1 MKERIIQ
8 FGEGNFLRGF
18 CDYFIHKLNEKGL
31 YDGKIVV
38 VQPIAN
44 GMVDMLND
52 ANCEYNLFLRGI
64 ENGEVVNEHTKIT
77 SISRGINPYEN
88 YADYL
93 ALAKN
98 PDMRF
103 VISNTTE
110 AGIEFIDTDKLTDAP
125 PKAFPAKLT
134 ILLYERFKA
143 NLGGFVMLSCELI
156 DNNGDELKACVMKY
170 AKLWQLG
177 EAFEAWIENENHFCN
192 TLVDRIVT
200 GYPRDEIKEL
210 TEKIGCE
217 DKLIDTAEIFHLW
230 VIAGNFEN
238 ELPFNK
244 AGYNIVWADSVDLYK
259 KRKVRILNG
268 AHTSLVPYAM
278 LKGFQTVGE
287 CMENPEM
294 KAYLKKCMFEE
305 IIPTLDLPKAELES
319 YANSVLERFANPFI
333 KHMLSSIALN
343 TVSKFRV
350 RVMPSIIEYKKRFG
364 KYPET
369 LMTAFDAFYEFYK
382 TDMANDTAEDMN
394 FMKTHTKEEVF
405 EEFCNA
411 D

>member
-38 VQPIAN
+38 VQPIEN
-44 GMVDMLND
+44 GMVDALNE
-52 ANCEYNLFLRGI
+52 ANGEYNLFLRGI
-64 ENGEVVNEHTKIT
+64 ENGEVVNEHTKVS
-77 SISRGINPYEN
+77 SILRGINPYKN
-88 YADYL
+88 YDEYL
-93 ALAKN
+93 ELAKN

-110 AGIEFIDTDKLTDAP
+110 AGIEFVDADKLEDKP
-125 PKAFPAKLT
+125 SKGFPGKLT
-134 ILLYERFKA
+134 ALLYERFKT
-143 NLGGFVMLSCELI
+143 GYKGFVMLPCELI
-156 DNNGDELKACVMKY
+156 DNNGDKLKKCVIKY
-170 AKLWQLG
+170 SRLWNLG
-177 EAFEAWIENENHFCN
+177 EKFENWLETENHFCN

-200 GYPRDEIKEL
+200 GYPRDEIEEL
-210 TEKIGCE
+210 TQKIGYE

-238 ELPFNK
+238 EFPFNK
-244 AGYNIVWADSVDLYK
+244 AGYNIIWADSVDLYK

-278 LKGFQTVGE
+278 LKGLKTVGE
-287 CMENPEM
+287 CMENSEM
-294 KAYLKKCMFEE
+294 KEFLKECIFSE

-319 YANSVLERFANPFI
+319 YANSVLERFSNPFI

-343 TVSKFRV
+343 SVSKFKV

-364 KYPET
+364 VYPEN
-369 LMTAFDAFYEFYK
+369 LMKAFDAFCEFYK
-382 TDMANDTAEDMN
+382 TDMVNDTDEALT
-394 FMKTHTKEEVF
+394 FMKTHTKEEIF
-405 EEFCNA
+405 KELCNA